1 MSFSDDIKTAVAIG
15 VPLVELGTAL
25 VRQQVTPR
33 DGALRAARLALAL
46 VPLEELIPYLT
57 EADRARVDVAA
68 EVAAIAELGF
78 SEPERS
84 R

>member
-1 MSFSDDIKTAVAIG
+1 MSFGDDIRTAVAIG

-25 VRQQVTPR
+25 VRQQVSPR
-33 DGALRAARLALAL
+33 DAALRAARIALDH
-46 VPLEELIPYLT
+46 VPLAELIPYLT
-57 EADRARVDVAA
+57 EADRARVDTLA